1 MKIKRFEDIQA
12 WQEARKLVNLVY
24 DSVNNNDKF
33 GRDFRLK
40 DQFTSSAVSVMSN
53 ISEGFCRRSNREFT
67 QFLFIAKA
75 SVAENQSILYIA
87 LDQKYISNTEFEKLY
102 EQTDKVARLI
112 SNFISYLIG
121 KSKTQLTQ

>member
-53 ISEGFCRRSNREFT
+53 ISEGFCRRSNREFV

-87 LDQKYISNTEFEKLY
+87 LDQSYISNAEFEKLY

-121 KSKTQLTQ
+121 KSKTQPTQ